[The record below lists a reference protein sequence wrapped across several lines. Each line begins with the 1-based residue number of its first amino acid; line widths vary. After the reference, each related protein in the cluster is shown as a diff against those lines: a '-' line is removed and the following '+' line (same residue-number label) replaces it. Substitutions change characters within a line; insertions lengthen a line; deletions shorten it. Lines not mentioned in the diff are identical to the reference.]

1 MPPPRPASLYTGTPM
16 EESASMSRK
25 IVRIDTSRRCASSP
39 AVSGWPRCRAIKT
52 EMSRCARTL
61 SQHPCSHEGR
71 HVVRLA
77 ATNGLVGFVAAVDMR
92 DLDLVLGRARGVLVG
107 EKVVAQALD
116 DRGRALRDVGQL
128 TVQ

>member
-16 EESASMSRK
+16 EDSASMSRK

-39 AVSGWPRCRAIKT
+39 AVSGWPRCRAMRM

-71 HVVRLA
+71 HVVGLA
-77 ATNGLVGFVAAVDMR
+77 ATNDLVGFVAAVDVR
-92 DLDLVLGRARGVLVG
+92 DFDLVLRGAGRVLVG
-107 EKVVAQALD
+107 EAVVAQPRSEEHTSELQS
-116 DRGRALRDVGQL
+116 RLH
-128 TVQ
+128 